1 MDLFNKYL
9 LNSRLKTQK
18 RFLFF
23 GLLNF
28 ISTQIILAFLLPFFP
43 IYISTFISQVANI
56 SIGYYL
62 YSKFVFSFRNK
73 SSIKNV
79 FLYISYAILV
89 WLVNWFLIYF
99 MYHYFEINKNI
110 SAIIILP
117 FLVLLSYLIQ
127 KNIIFKK

>member
-1 MDLFNKYL
+1 MSILNRFFFNSKFQ
-9 LNSRLKTQK
+9 TQK
-18 RFLFF
+18 RFIFF

-28 ISTQIILAFLLPFFP
+28 FSTQIILAFLLLFFP
-43 IYISTFISQVANI
+43 IYISTLICQIANI

-62 YSKFVFSFRNK
+62 YSKFVFSVKNK
-73 SSIKNV
+73 SSIKIIIL
-79 FLYISYAILV
+79 FISYAILV

-99 MYHYFEINKNI
+99 IYLYFDINKNI

-117 FLVLLSYLIQ
+117 FLVLISYLVQ

>member
-43 IYISTFISQVANI
+43 IYISTFISQFANI
-56 SIGYYL
+56 SVGYYL
-62 YSKFVFSFRNK
+62 YSKFVFSFKNK
-73 SSIKNV
+73 SATKSVI
-79 FLYISYAILV
+79 LYISYAILV

-99 MYHYFEINKNI
+99 IYLYFEINKNI